1 MNVSMIMNVRFLRI
15 LTMGPCGDSAGSAH
29 INPQKNFHSIHFK
42 IYHLYRL
49 FSLSNTYTA
58 PVIGRHC
65 CKHFIKRNS
74 FNPYSNLKEVNT
86 TIIPISQMRKLRH
99 TAKMNRAGTTT

>member
-1 MNVSMIMNVRFLRI
+1 MIG
-15 LTMGPCGDSAGSAH
+15 T
-29 INPQKNFHSIHFK
+29 
-42 IYHLYRL
+42 
-49 FSLSNTYTA
+49 
-58 PVIGRHC
+58 HC

-99 TAKMNRAGTTT
+99 TAKMNRAGTTQIYFLLEVFSGSRSNLPDRASGRILRLTGQISNRSDY